1 MQDRTLTFL
10 LQAKKSTYAAGGSE
24 TNPSRPNSH
33 DLRYDEGEYTY
44 IDTYL
49 GSKCFTGEEAIW
61 SRNMPLWA
69 MNYSGRVLDD
79 RFDGDFLK
87 RALLQVPPERPF
99 RGPETYQ
106 EGSMRYVCN
115 VNGDDHWFHGYEE
128 ILLGDERIY
137 ECFFHG
143 GVVE

>member
-1 MQDRTLTFL
+1 MQDRTLAFL

-87 RALLQVPPERPF
+87 RALLQVPPERPL

-115 VNGDDHWFHGYEE
+115 VDGDDQWFHGYEE
-128 ILLGDERIY
+128 ILLGSERIY

-143 GVVE
+143 GVIE